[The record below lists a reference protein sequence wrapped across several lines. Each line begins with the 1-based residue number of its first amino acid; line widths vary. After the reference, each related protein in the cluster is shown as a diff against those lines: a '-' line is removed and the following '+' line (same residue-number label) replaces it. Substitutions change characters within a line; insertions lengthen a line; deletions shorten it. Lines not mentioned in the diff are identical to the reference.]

1 MDINYVLI
9 IRAIYT
15 GLFTGM
21 AIAIPMGPAG
31 FESVRWTVTKGF
43 RNGILVA
50 AGSLIAD
57 AIDVMLINFGLL
69 ELIETNKLLEIFFWE
84 ISGIIIFY
92 IGYRAL
98 KSSKKSSEAASSKA
112 NGEEAIDPTV
122 ENTLLKLE
130 SGHHK
135 ALFTGFI
142 VNFSNPMT
150 HFFWLTLSS
159 TVIRIWRS
167 YGRLV
172 YFIFAVFMLCGMF
185 ASLWGINFLA
195 SKGKKISAPKVS
207 GKTANLLVYV
217 ILAFGVAFFANGIYK
232 LINYVR

>member
-1 MDINYVLI
+1 MSVSYVLI

-15 GLFTGM
+15 GLFTGA

-31 FESVRWTVTKGF
+31 FESVRWTITKGF
-43 RNGILVA
+43 KQGVKVA

-84 ISGIIIFY
+84 ISGVIIFY
-92 IGYRAL
+92 IGFRAL
-98 KSSKKSSEAASSKA
+98 RKSKQNSLDKEKDE
-112 NGEEAIDPTV
+112 V
-122 ENTLLKLE
+122 EQKQRR
-130 SGHHK
+130 SG

-185 ASLWGINFLA
+185 ISLWTINFLA
-195 SKGKKISAPKVS
+195 SHGKKFTAPKVS
-207 GKTANLLVYV
+207 GKFTNLLAYV
-217 ILAFGVAFFANGIYK
+217 ITAFGVGFFANGLYK
-232 LINYVR
+232 LYIYMTSI

>member
-1 MDINYVLI
+1 MMTINYILI

-15 GLFTGM
+15 GLLTGA

-31 FESVRWTVTKGF
+31 FESVRWTITKGF
-43 RNGILVA
+43 KKGILVA

-84 ISGIIIFY
+84 VSGIIILF
-92 IGYRAL
+92 IGIKAI
-98 KSSKKSSEAASSKA
+98 KNSKKRSL
-112 NGEEAIDPTV
+112 EE
-122 ENTLLKLE
+122 E
-130 SGHHK
+130 SQEVQEEETTSN

-159 TVIRIWRS
+159 TVIRIWRN
-167 YGRLV
+167 YGRFV
-172 YFIFAVFMLCGMF
+172 YFIFALFMLCGMF
-185 ASLWGINFLA
+185 ISLWAINFLA
-195 SKGKKISAPKVS
+195 SHGRKFTTPKVS
-207 GKTANLLVYV
+207 GKLTNLLSYV
-217 ILAFGVAFFANGIYK
+217 ICAFGVGFLINGIYK
-232 LINYVR
+232 LCIYISYL

>member
-1 MDINYVLI
+1 MNVNYMLI

-15 GLFTGM
+15 GVLTG
-21 AIAIPMGPAG
+21 AVIAIPMGPAG
-31 FESVRWTVTKGF
+31 FESVRWTITKGF
-43 RNGILVA
+43 KQGVLVA
-50 AGSLIAD
+50 AGSLVAD

-69 ELIETNKLLEIFFWE
+69 ELIETNKLLEISFWE
-84 ISGIIIFY
+84 VSGIIILY
-92 IGYRAL
+92 IGIKAIRNSKRRSL
-98 KSSKKSSEAASSKA
+98 ENESEKPEEEDTKSS
-112 NGEEAIDPTV
+112 
-122 ENTLLKLE
+122 
-130 SGHHK
+130 

-185 ASLWGINFLA
+185 ISLWAINLLA
-195 SKGKKISAPKVS
+195 SHGRKFTTPKVS
-207 GKTANLLVYV
+207 GKFTNLLSYV
-217 ILAFGVAFFANGIYK
+217 VCAFGIGFVANGIYK
-232 LINYVR
+232 LCVYIATI

>member
-1 MDINYVLI
+1 MSINYILLV
-9 IRAIYT
+9 RAIYT
-15 GLFTGM
+15 GLFTGI

-31 FESVRWTVTKGF
+31 FESVRWTISKGLKQ
-43 RNGILVA
+43 GVGVA

-92 IGYRAL
+92 IGYKAIKKCKIDVGERER
-98 KSSKKSSEAASSKA
+98 KENSRIEEDMKKSKA
-112 NGEEAIDPTV
+112 V
-122 ENTLLKLE
+122 L
-130 SGHHK
+130 
-135 ALFTGFI
+135 TGFI
-142 VNFSNPMT
+142 VNISNPMT

-172 YFIFAVFMLCGMF
+172 YFLFAVFMLCGMF
-185 ASLWGINFLA
+185 LSLWIINYLA
-195 SKGKKISAPKVS
+195 SHGKKFAAPKVS
-207 GKTANLLVYV
+207 GKLSDTLNYV
-217 ILAFGVAFFANGIYK
+217 ILAFGIGFFGNGIYK
-232 LINYVR
+232 LVMYLK

>member
-1 MDINYVLI
+1 MNISYILI

-15 GLFTGM
+15 GLFTGA

-31 FESVRWTVTKGF
+31 FESVRWTITKGF
-43 RNGILVA
+43 KQGVLVA

-69 ELIETNKLLEIFFWE
+69 ELIETNKPLEIFFWE
-84 ISGIIIFY
+84 ISGIIILY
-92 IGYRAL
+92 IGIKAIKNSKKRSL
-98 KSSKKSSEAASSKA
+98 DKEEKGLEENNTKSS
-112 NGEEAIDPTV
+112 
-122 ENTLLKLE
+122 
-130 SGHHK
+130 

-159 TVIRIWRS
+159 TVIRIWRG

-172 YFIFAVFMLCGMF
+172 YFIFAVFMLFGMF
-185 ASLWGINFLA
+185 ISLWGINFLA
-195 SKGKKISAPKVS
+195 SHGKKITAPKVS
-207 GKTANLLVYV
+207 GKFPNLLSYV
-217 ILAFGVAFFANGIYK
+217 ICTFGIGFLVNGIYK
-232 LINYVR
+232 LYVYMS

>member
-1 MDINYVLI
+1 MSISYILI
-9 IRAIYT
+9 IKAIYT

-21 AIAIPMGPAG
+21 VIAIPMGPAG

-43 RNGILVA
+43 KQGVLVA
-50 AGSLIAD
+50 AGSIIAD

-69 ELIETNKLLEIFFWE
+69 ELLETNKLLEIFFWE
-84 ISGIIIFY
+84 LSGIIILY

-98 KSSKKSSEAASSKA
+98 KKRKVTSEEENDKA
-112 NGEEAIDPTV
+112 QDTKE
-122 ENTLLKLE
+122 
-130 SGHHK
+130 HH

-159 TVIRIWRS
+159 TVIRVWRS
-167 YGRLV
+167 YGKLV

-185 ASLWGINFLA
+185 ASLWGINYLA
-195 SKGKKISAPKVS
+195 SKGKRISTPKAS
-207 GKTANLLVYV
+207 GKAESLLVYV
-217 ILAFGVAFFANGIYK
+217 ILAFGLAFCGNGLYK
-232 LINYVR
+232 LIMYMR

>member
-1 MDINYVLI
+1 MNINYVLLV
-9 IRAIYT
+9 RAIYT
-15 GLFTGM
+15 GLFTGIV
-21 AIAIPMGPAG
+21 IAIPMGPAG
-31 FESVRWTVTKGF
+31 FESVRWTITKGLKF
-43 RNGILVA
+43 GVGVA

-98 KSSKKSSEAASSKA
+98 KNSKKDLAEREREENTRIEEDMKKSKA
-112 NGEEAIDPTV
+112 I
-122 ENTLLKLE
+122 
-130 SGHHK
+130 
-135 ALFTGFI
+135 FTGFL
-142 VNFSNPMT
+142 VNISNPMT

-172 YFIFAVFMLCGMF
+172 YFVFAVLMLCGMF
-185 ASLWGINFLA
+185 LSLFAINYLA
-195 SKGKKISAPKVS
+195 SHGKKFAAPKVS
-207 GKTANLLVYV
+207 GKLSSVLNYV
-217 ILAFGVAFFANGIYK
+217 ILAFGIGFFAKGIYTLVMYLK
-232 LINYVR
+232 

>member
-1 MDINYVLI
+1 MNLNFVLL

-15 GLFTGM
+15 GLFTGI

-31 FESVRWTVTKGF
+31 FESVRWTISKGF
-43 RNGILVA
+43 KQGVKVA

-69 ELIETNKLLEIFFWE
+69 ELIQVNKLLEVFFWL
-84 ISGIIIFY
+84 ISGIVIFY
-92 IGYRAL
+92 IGYKSL
-98 KSSKKSSEAASSKA
+98 KKFKENSDK
-112 NGEEAIDPTV
+112 EEQLQEVKETNSPAV
-122 ENTLLKLE
+122 
-130 SGHHK
+130 
-135 ALFTGFI
+135 FTGFI

-167 YGRLV
+167 YGKLV

-185 ASLWGINFLA
+185 ISLFFINYLA
-195 SKGKKISAPKVS
+195 SRGKKFTAPKVS
-207 GKTANLLVYV
+207 GKVEKLLSFV
-217 ILAFGVAFFANGIYK
+217 ILAFGTGFIANGLYKFYIY
-232 LINYVR
+232 IIR

>member
-1 MDINYVLI
+1 MNINYILI

-15 GLFTGM
+15 GLITGI

-43 RNGILVA
+43 RQGVKVA

-69 ELIETNKLLEIFFWE
+69 ELIETNKLLEIAFWE
-84 ISGIIIFY
+84 ISGIIIIFIAY
-92 IGYRAL
+92 KAL
-98 KSSKKSSEAASSKA
+98 INSKKQSRKENDGAEAK
-112 NGEEAIDPTV
+112 EAIPAETNSD
-122 ENTLLKLE
+122 K
-130 SGHHK
+130 HK
-135 ALFTGFI
+135 AIFTGFI

-172 YFIFAVFMLCGMF
+172 YFVFALFMLCGMF
-185 ASLWGINFLA
+185 TSLYVINLVA

-207 GKTANLLVYV
+207 GRAGNLLSYA
-217 ILAFGVAFFANGIYK
+217 ILAFGLFFICNGIYK
-232 LINYVR
+232 LIIYIY

>member
-1 MDINYVLI
+1 MNLNYILLV
-9 IRAIYT
+9 RAIYT
-15 GLFTGM
+15 GLFTGI
-21 AIAIPMGPAG
+21 AIALPMGPAG
-31 FESVRWTVTKGF
+31 FESVRWTISKGLKH
-43 RNGILVA
+43 GIRVA

-92 IGYRAL
+92 IGYKAIKKNKKDATEREKKEIQRIEEDIIRSRA
-98 KSSKKSSEAASSKA
+98 
-112 NGEEAIDPTV
+112 V
-122 ENTLLKLE
+122 
-130 SGHHK
+130 
-135 ALFTGFI
+135 FTGFI

-172 YFIFAVFMLCGMF
+172 YFMFAVFMLCGMF
-185 ASLWGINFLA
+185 LSLCVINYFASHGR
-195 SKGKKISAPKVS
+195 KIAAPKVS
-207 GKTANLLVYV
+207 GKLTNILTYI
-217 ILAFGVAFFANGIYK
+217 ILAFGIGFFANGIYK
-232 LINYVR
+232 LILYMK